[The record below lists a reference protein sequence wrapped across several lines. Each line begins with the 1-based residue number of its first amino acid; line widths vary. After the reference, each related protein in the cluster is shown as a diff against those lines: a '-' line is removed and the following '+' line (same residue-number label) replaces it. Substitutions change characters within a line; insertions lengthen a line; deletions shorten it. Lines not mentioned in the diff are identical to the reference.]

1 MPSSGIVFRHQQN
14 ASMNDA
20 DADGNVSLKGF
31 FAYKNT
37 FDNDSVWVDI
47 PKQRIYTDDTLG

>member
-1 MPSSGIVFRHQQN
+1 
-14 ASMNDA
+14 MNDA